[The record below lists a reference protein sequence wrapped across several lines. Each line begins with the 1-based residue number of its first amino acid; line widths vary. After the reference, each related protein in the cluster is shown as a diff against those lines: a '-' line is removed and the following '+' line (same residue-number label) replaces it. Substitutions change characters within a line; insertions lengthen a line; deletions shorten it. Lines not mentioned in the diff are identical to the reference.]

1 MSNRPKPED
10 YQYKGEAQPP
20 QDGERDSQGRL
31 YYPYLPDENL
41 KEAVNLAIDLE
52 RPLLLEGEPGC
63 GKTRLAGA
71 IAYEFTK
78 GKIDEE
84 GKWWPYYIWNVKSTS
99 RARDGLYTYDAVAR
113 LRDAQ
118 LVGAERLQDYLDET
132 ELQDLAERLRNR
144 TKYRELG
151 ALGEALQHTDCRPIL
166 LIDEIDKADT
176 DFPNDLLLELE
187 ERRFEIPETGEQ
199 IPPPGQQPKTPII
212 VITSN
217 CSKPL
222 PEPFLR
228 RCLYFFVE
236 FPDEDLLLQIVDKR
250 FTLTKKQDELVA
262 KAVDRFFEIRDL
274 LKERPGSRPPG
285 TSEFLEFL
293 TALLRKSKQSL
304 PQARKDLENL
314 ANRQPLLGTLLKTQ
328 IDQKLYRD
336 TFSPEDE

>member
-1 MSNRPKPED
+1 
-10 YQYKGEAQPP
+10 
-20 QDGERDSQGRL
+20 
-31 YYPYLPDENL
+31 
-41 KEAVNLAIDLE
+41 
-52 RPLLLEGEPGC
+52 
-63 GKTRLAGA
+63 
-71 IAYEFTK
+71 
-78 GKIDEE
+78 
-84 GKWWPYYIWNVKSTS
+84 
-99 RARDGLYTYDAVAR
+99 
-113 LRDAQ
+113 
-118 LVGAERLQDYLDET
+118 
-132 ELQDLAERLRNR
+132 
-144 TKYRELG
+144 
-151 ALGEALQHTDCRPIL
+151 
-166 LIDEIDKADT
+166 
-176 DFPNDLLLELE
+176 LLLELE

-199 IPPPGQQPKTPII
+199 IPSPGQQPKTPII

-262 KAVDRFFEIRDL
+262 KAVDRFYEIRDL
-274 LKERPGSRPPG
+274 LTARPGSRPPG

-328 IDQKLYRD
+328 ADQKLYRD